1 MQHAVEPEGVA
12 CSRMAIVHAHSRITL
27 KMLGTEEMI
36 VQCIKKRVIDTY
48 AYSNR
53 VTQTGQL
60 IASGS

>member
-1 MQHAVEPEGVA
+1 VQHAVEPEGVA
-12 CSRMAIVHAHSRITL
+12 CSRMAIFHAHSRITL

-48 AYSNR
+48 AYNNR